1 MYICN
6 KSNTKVVDKKMGCE
20 GAFLP
25 PVYVHLK
32 KLFPFICWRL
42 KYIIWTHRIEIRI
55 KKTHFPLKKDSFIRY
70 NWLIVFYFTSTWRTC
85 LPYWDINLRI
95 AASPKLHQQF
105 IYWTSLQYYN
115 SIQTSEIFHTNVT
128 NVTNMA
134 CVKKTD
140 IFIQKYRYEV
150 WGSRFY

>member
-1 MYICN
+1 MRRCLSSARIRAF
-6 KSNTKVVDKKMGCE
+6 KKVVPIYLLT
-20 GAFLP
+20 F
-25 PVYVHLK
+25 
-32 KLFPFICWRL
+32 
-42 KYIIWTHRIEIRI
+42 EIHYLDAQNWDQNK

-85 LPYWDINLRI
+85 LPYWDINLRV

-115 SIQTSEIFHTNVT
+115 SIQASEIFHT

-150 WGSRFY
+150 WGSRFKTALILMLLKNL